1 MNFKAMI
8 DTLTLARI
16 QQGLSLQKVADELLI
31 NKVTIHFWE
40 QHKYKPRFD
49 QFLEWAQFL
58 KVDLNELINDSN
70 L

>member
-8 DTLTLARI
+8 DTLTLARM

-31 NKVTIHFWE
+31 NKVTVHFWE
-40 QHKYKPRFD
+40 QHKYKPRYD

-58 KVDLNELINDSN
+58 KVDLNDLTNAE
-70 L
+70 